1 MKEEIKDKDEFLDN
15 DIEEKQE
22 EKAEL
27 DSEFIGNTINLYLKS
42 LPGVLTTEE

>member
-22 EKAEL
+22 EKQKEQTL
-27 DSEFIGNTINLYLKS
+27 QNR
-42 LPGVLTTEE
+42 